1 MGRSG
6 KPGGAFPAMFCQVKR
21 SALIYRSQT
30 ISSLKY
36 GFTII
41 DAMRMADGE
50 IVTLKKID
58 KSIHPYEADIAL
70 YFSSEPQRSDPHNHC
85 VPIYEVL
92 SVPNDPDKIIL
103 VTPMFRKFD

>member
-1 MGRSG
+1 
-6 KPGGAFPAMFCQVKR
+6 
-21 SALIYRSQT
+21 
-30 ISSLKY
+30 
-36 GFTII
+36 
-41 DAMRMADGE
+41 MADGE

-103 VTPMFRKFD
+103 VTPMFRKFDDPRFDTVGEAVEFFRQAFQVC